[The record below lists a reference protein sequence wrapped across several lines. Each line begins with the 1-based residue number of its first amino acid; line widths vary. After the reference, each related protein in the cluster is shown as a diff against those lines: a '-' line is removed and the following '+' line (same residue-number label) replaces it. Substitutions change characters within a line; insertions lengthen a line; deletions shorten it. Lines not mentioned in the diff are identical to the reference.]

1 MAVRSISVTDTL
13 ETFRT
18 QFNELA
24 ANDFGDIATLDSSLS
39 ATSVIGAVNELSAQV
54 SASLGIF
61 IEDASSTRQQIGAGQ
76 TMFIFGTSNEIE
88 AVVSATDTLTI
99 GLPNDVTISNDLTV
113 TNDMTAVSGLF
124 GSTLTIA
131 SGSITDTGGTIN
143 FGDDII
149 TTTGNIT
156 GATGSFSSISSS
168 GAISGT
174 TITGTGDIS
183 TSEQFVLTGAA
194 KGIVFEGSVADANEL
209 TLKANNPSADV
220 VVTIPTLGANAN
232 LVTTGDTGTV
242 TSTMILN
249 GTIKNEDIQDSTI
262 RAAKLNLSAD
272 TLVVDTLSAN
282 TITGTASVAQLVE
295 LNANNTAN
303 ETVYLTFADGATGNQ
318 GLETDTNLTY
328 NPSTNILSTTAT
340 AAQYADL
347 AEKYSS
353 DEEYLPGTVVMF
365 GGDNEIT
372 LSDNMTNR
380 IAGVIST
387 DPGYVMNDPRPATG
401 EDYEDYEYDPLDKA
415 VALTGRVPCKVIGRV
430 EKGDIVAWLD
440 ADTILWERFDEI
452 AYGNYDIGVTV
463 RQPKQTENDLPINA
477 GVVFVRKTRNAEE
490 FVKQWIE
497 LCETGVSDQVELNK
511 LAQVSSN
518 DANSTVQRG
527 KTKIQAFECNVYNNF
542 YFKKT
547 QLHAKIIHYKSKH
560 RFRWPERT
568 VKKIPKGYTGDRSPY
583 VETK

>member
-113 TNDMTAVSGLF
+113 TNDITAVTGTF

-131 SGSITDTGGTIN
+131 SGSITDTTGTIN
-143 FGDDII
+143 FGNDII

-209 TLKANNPSADV
+209 TLRANNPSADV

-262 RAAKLNLSAD
+262 RATKLNLSAD

-295 LNANNTAN
+295 LTANNTAN

-318 GLETDTNLTY
+318 GLETDTSLTY

-365 GGDNEIT
+365 GGDKEVTI
-372 LSDNMTNR
+372 SDERT
-380 IAGVIST
+380 
-387 DPGYVMNDPRPATG
+387 
-401 EDYEDYEYDPLDKA
+401 KA
-415 VALTGRVPCKVIGRV
+415 VA
-430 EKGDIVAWLD
+430 
-440 ADTILWERFDEI
+440 
-452 AYGNYDIGVTV
+452 GV
-463 RQPKQTENDLPINA
+463 
-477 GVVFVRKTRNAEE
+477 
-490 FVKQWIE
+490 
-497 LCETGVSDQVELNK
+497 
-511 LAQVSSN
+511 VSSN
-518 DANSTVQRG
+518 PAYLMNSMLEGMSVDVALQGRVQCKVQGFIKKGDMIVAGATPGVGVADDDPILGTVIG
-527 KTKIQAFECNVYNNF
+527 KALENYDSTEIGMIEVVVGR
-542 YFKKT
+542 
-547 QLHAKIIHYKSKH
+547 L
-560 RFRWPERT
+560 
-568 VKKIPKGYTGDRSPY
+568 
-583 VETK
+583 

>member
-1 MAVRSISVTDTL
+1 MAVRSIAVTDTL

-18 QFNELA
+18 EFNALA

-113 TNDMTAVSGLF
+113 TNDVTAVTGTF
-124 GSTLTIA
+124 GSTLTLA

-156 GATGSFSSISSS
+156 GATGTFSSVSSS

-220 VVTIPTLGANAN
+220 TVTIPTLSANAN

-249 GTIKNEDIQDSTI
+249 GTIQNADIADSTI
-262 RAAKLNLSAD
+262 RAAKLNLSSD
-272 TLVVDTLSAN
+272 TLVVDTLNAN

-295 LNANNTAN
+295 LNANNTTN
-303 ETVYLTFADGATGNQ
+303 ETVFITFADGSTGNQ
-318 GLETDTNLTY
+318 GLETDTSLTY
-328 NPSTNILSTTAT
+328 NPSTNILNTTAST
-340 AAQYADL
+340 AQYADL

-365 GGDNEIT
+365 GGDKEVT
-372 LSDNMTNR
+372 
-380 IAGVIST
+380 IAEERT
-387 DPGYVMNDPRPATG
+387 
-401 EDYEDYEYDPLDKA
+401 KA
-415 VALTGRVPCKVIGRV
+415 VA
-430 EKGDIVAWLD
+430 
-440 ADTILWERFDEI
+440 
-452 AYGNYDIGVTV
+452 GV
-463 RQPKQTENDLPINA
+463 
-477 GVVFVRKTRNAEE
+477 
-490 FVKQWIE
+490 
-497 LCETGVSDQVELNK
+497 
-511 LAQVSSN
+511 VSSN
-518 DANSTVQRG
+518 PAYLMNSMLEGMSVDVALQGRVQCKVQGHIRKGDMIVAGATPGVGIADDDPILGTVIG
-527 KTKIQAFECNVYNNF
+527 KALENYDSTEIGMIEVVVGR
-542 YFKKT
+542 
-547 QLHAKIIHYKSKH
+547 L
-560 RFRWPERT
+560 
-568 VKKIPKGYTGDRSPY
+568 
-583 VETK
+583 

>member
-1 MAVRSISVTDTL
+1 MAVRSIAVTDTL

-61 IEDASSTRQQIGAGQ
+61 IEDASSTRQQVGAGQ

-262 RAAKLNLSAD
+262 RATKLNLSAD

-295 LNANNTAN
+295 LTANNSTD

-318 GLETDTNLTY
+318 GLETDTSLTY

-365 GGDNEIT
+365 GGDKEVTI
-372 LSDNMTNR
+372 SDERT
-380 IAGVIST
+380 
-387 DPGYVMNDPRPATG
+387 
-401 EDYEDYEYDPLDKA
+401 KA
-415 VALTGRVPCKVIGRV
+415 VA
-430 EKGDIVAWLD
+430 
-440 ADTILWERFDEI
+440 
-452 AYGNYDIGVTV
+452 GV
-463 RQPKQTENDLPINA
+463 
-477 GVVFVRKTRNAEE
+477 
-490 FVKQWIE
+490 
-497 LCETGVSDQVELNK
+497 
-511 LAQVSSN
+511 VSSN
-518 DANSTVQRG
+518 PAYLMNSMLEGMSVDVALQGRVQCKVQGFIKKGDMIVAGATPGVGVADDDPILGTVIG
-527 KTKIQAFECNVYNNF
+527 KALENYDSTEIGMIEVVVGR
-542 YFKKT
+542 
-547 QLHAKIIHYKSKH
+547 L
-560 RFRWPERT
+560 
-568 VKKIPKGYTGDRSPY
+568 
-583 VETK
+583 

>member
-61 IEDASSTRQQIGAGQ
+61 IEDASSTRQQVGAGQ

-209 TLKANNPSADV
+209 TLRANNPSADV
-220 VVTIPTLGANAN
+220 VVTFP
-232 LVTTGDTGTV
+232 
-242 TSTMILN
+242 
-249 GTIKNEDIQDSTI
+249 
-262 RAAKLNLSAD
+262 
-272 TLVVDTLSAN
+272 
-282 TITGTASVAQLVE
+282 
-295 LNANNTAN
+295 
-303 ETVYLTFADGATGNQ
+303 
-318 GLETDTNLTY
+318 
-328 NPSTNILSTTAT
+328 
-340 AAQYADL
+340 
-347 AEKYSS
+347 
-353 DEEYLPGTVVMF
+353 
-365 GGDNEIT
+365 
-372 LSDNMTNR
+372 
-380 IAGVIST
+380 
-387 DPGYVMNDPRPATG
+387 
-401 EDYEDYEYDPLDKA
+401 
-415 VALTGRVPCKVIGRV
+415 
-430 EKGDIVAWLD
+430 
-440 ADTILWERFDEI
+440 
-452 AYGNYDIGVTV
+452 
-463 RQPKQTENDLPINA
+463 
-477 GVVFVRKTRNAEE
+477 
-490 FVKQWIE
+490 
-497 LCETGVSDQVELNK
+497 
-511 LAQVSSN
+511 
-518 DANSTVQRG
+518 
-527 KTKIQAFECNVYNNF
+527 
-542 YFKKT
+542 
-547 QLHAKIIHYKSKH
+547 H
-560 RFRWPERT
+560 
-568 VKKIPKGYTGDRSPY
+568 
-583 VETK
+583 

>member
-113 TNDMTAVSGLF
+113 TNDITAVTGTF

-131 SGSITDTGGTIN
+131 SGSITDTTGTIN
-143 FGDDII
+143 FGNDII

-295 LNANNTAN
+295 LTANNTAN

-318 GLETDTNLTY
+318 GLETDTSLTY

-365 GGDNEIT
+365 GGDKEVTI
-372 LSDNMTNR
+372 SDERT
-380 IAGVIST
+380 
-387 DPGYVMNDPRPATG
+387 
-401 EDYEDYEYDPLDKA
+401 KA
-415 VALTGRVPCKVIGRV
+415 VA
-430 EKGDIVAWLD
+430 
-440 ADTILWERFDEI
+440 
-452 AYGNYDIGVTV
+452 GV
-463 RQPKQTENDLPINA
+463 
-477 GVVFVRKTRNAEE
+477 
-490 FVKQWIE
+490 
-497 LCETGVSDQVELNK
+497 
-511 LAQVSSN
+511 VSSN
-518 DANSTVQRG
+518 PAYLMNSMLEGMSVDVALQGRVQCKVQGYIKKGDMIVTGATPGVGVADDDPILGTVIG
-527 KTKIQAFECNVYNNF
+527 KALENYDSTEIGMIEVVVGR
-542 YFKKT
+542 
-547 QLHAKIIHYKSKH
+547 L
-560 RFRWPERT
+560 
-568 VKKIPKGYTGDRSPY
+568 
-583 VETK
+583 

>member
-209 TLKANNPSADV
+209 TLRANNPSADV

-262 RAAKLNLSAD
+262 RATKLNLSAD

-295 LNANNTAN
+295 LTANNTAN

-318 GLETDTNLTY
+318 GLETDTSLTY
-328 NPSTNILSTTAT
+328 NPSTNVLSTTASQ
-340 AAQYADL
+340 AQYADL

-353 DEEYLPGTVVMF
+353 VEEYLPGTVVMF
-365 GGDNEIT
+365 GGNKEVTI
-372 LSDNMTNR
+372 SDERT
-380 IAGVIST
+380 
-387 DPGYVMNDPRPATG
+387 
-401 EDYEDYEYDPLDKA
+401 KA
-415 VALTGRVPCKVIGRV
+415 VA
-430 EKGDIVAWLD
+430 
-440 ADTILWERFDEI
+440 
-452 AYGNYDIGVTV
+452 GV
-463 RQPKQTENDLPINA
+463 
-477 GVVFVRKTRNAEE
+477 
-490 FVKQWIE
+490 
-497 LCETGVSDQVELNK
+497 
-511 LAQVSSN
+511 VSSN
-518 DANSTVQRG
+518 PAYLMNSMLEGMSVDVALQGRVQCKVQGFIKKGDMIVAGATPGVGVADDDPILGTVIG
-527 KTKIQAFECNVYNNF
+527 KALENYDSTEIGVIEVVVSR
-542 YFKKT
+542 
-547 QLHAKIIHYKSKH
+547 L
-560 RFRWPERT
+560 
-568 VKKIPKGYTGDRSPY
+568 
-583 VETK
+583 

>member
-143 FGDDII
+143 FGNDII

-209 TLKANNPSADV
+209 TLRANNPSADV

-365 GGDNEIT
+365 GGDKEVTI
-372 LSDNMTNR
+372 SDERT
-380 IAGVIST
+380 
-387 DPGYVMNDPRPATG
+387 
-401 EDYEDYEYDPLDKA
+401 KA
-415 VALTGRVPCKVIGRV
+415 VA
-430 EKGDIVAWLD
+430 
-440 ADTILWERFDEI
+440 
-452 AYGNYDIGVTV
+452 GV
-463 RQPKQTENDLPINA
+463 
-477 GVVFVRKTRNAEE
+477 
-490 FVKQWIE
+490 
-497 LCETGVSDQVELNK
+497 
-511 LAQVSSN
+511 VSSN
-518 DANSTVQRG
+518 PAYLMNSMLEGMSVDVALQGRVQCKVQGFIKKGDMIVAGATPGVGVADDDPILGTVIG
-527 KTKIQAFECNVYNNF
+527 KALENYDSTEIGMIEVVVGR
-542 YFKKT
+542 
-547 QLHAKIIHYKSKH
+547 L
-560 RFRWPERT
+560 
-568 VKKIPKGYTGDRSPY
+568 
-583 VETK
+583 

>member
-1 MAVRSISVTDTL
+1 MAVRSIAVTDTL

-18 QFNELA
+18 EFNALA

-113 TNDMTAVSGLF
+113 TNDVTAVTGTF
-124 GSTLTIA
+124 GSTLTLA

-156 GATGSFSSISSS
+156 GATGTFSSVSSS

-220 VVTIPTLGANAN
+220 TVTIPTLSANAN

-249 GTIKNEDIQDSTI
+249 GTIQNADIADSTI
-262 RAAKLNLSAD
+262 RAAKLNLSSD
-272 TLVVDTLSAN
+272 TLVVDTLNAN

-295 LNANNTAN
+295 LNANNTTN
-303 ETVYLTFADGATGNQ
+303 ETVFITFADGSTGNQ
-318 GLETDTNLTY
+318 GLETDTSLTY
-328 NPSTNILSTTAT
+328 NPSTNILNTTAST
-340 AAQYADL
+340 AQYADL

-365 GGDNEIT
+365 GGDKEVT
-372 LSDNMTNR
+372 ACGTDGCHSV
-380 IAGVIST
+380 AGVVST
-387 DPGYVMNDPRPATG
+387 NPAHLMNAEAGGEATHPAI
-401 EDYEDYEYDPLDKA
+401 
-415 VALTGRVPCKVIGRV
+415 ALAGRVPVKVVGPV
-430 EKGDIVAWLD
+430 NKGDL
-440 ADTILWERFDEI
+440 L
-452 AYGNYDIGVTV
+452 
-463 RQPKQTENDLPINA
+463 
-477 GVVFVRKTRNAEE
+477 
-490 FVKQWIE
+490 
-497 LCETGVSDQVELNK
+497 
-511 LAQVSSN
+511 VSSSVEGRAKADN
-518 DANSTVQRG
+518 EAKAGRILG
-527 KTKIQAFECNVYNNF
+527 KAMESAGEGEHVIEGLIN
-542 YFKKT
+542 
-547 QLHAKIIHYKSKH
+547 LM
-560 RFRWPERT
+560 
-568 VKKIPKGYTGDRSPY
+568 
-583 VETK
+583 